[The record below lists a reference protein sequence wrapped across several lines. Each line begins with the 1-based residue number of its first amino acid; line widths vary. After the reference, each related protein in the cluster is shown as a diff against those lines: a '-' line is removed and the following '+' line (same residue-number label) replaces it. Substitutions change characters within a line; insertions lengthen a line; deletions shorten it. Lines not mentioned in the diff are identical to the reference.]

1 MDLRQ
6 FKLSNNE
13 EIICEVVEWND
24 EETDTIVIRK
34 ALRIHAIDD
43 TDVSM
48 RYYTFKPWIMMNN
61 DPDTL
66 HIINSMHIVAE
77 STPAEVALEYF
88 NDVIADLREDETD
101 LELLPRDSDSI
112 EMIETDS
119 SVVH

>member
-48 RYYTFKPWIMMNN
+48 RYYTFKPWIMMST

-66 HIINSMHIVAE
+66 HIVNSAHIVSE
-77 STPAEVALEYF
+77 STPAEVALEYY
-88 NDVIADLREDETD
+88 NDVIADLREDETN
-101 LELLPRDSDSI
+101 LELLPRDSDSV

>member
-6 FKLSNNE
+6 FKLTNNE

-48 RYYTFKPWIMMNN
+48 RYYTFKPWIMMST

-66 HIINSMHIVAE
+66 HIINSAHIVSE
-77 STPAEVALEYF
+77 STPAKVALEYF
-88 NDVIADLREDETD
+88 NDVISDLREDETEI
-101 LELLPRDSDSI
+101 ELLSRDSDSI
-112 EMIETDS
+112 EMIEPDS
-119 SVVH
+119 DIVH

>member
-48 RYYTFKPWIMMNN
+48 RYYTFKPWIMMST

-66 HIINSMHIVAE
+66 HIVNSAHIVSE

>member
-6 FKLSNNE
+6 FKLTNNE

-34 ALRIHAIDD
+34 ALQIHALDD

-48 RYYTFKPWIMMNN
+48 RYYTYKPWIMMNT
-61 DPDTL
+61 DPDAL
-66 HIINSMHIVAE
+66 HIINSAHIISE
-77 STPAEVALEYF
+77 STPTKFALEYF
-88 NDVIADLREDETD
+88 NEVIDNLREDETEI
-101 LELLPRDSDSI
+101 ELLSRDSDSI
-112 EMIETDS
+112 AIIETDS

>member
-34 ALRIHAIDD
+34 ALRIHALDD
-43 TDVSM
+43 TDASM
-48 RYYTFKPWIMMNN
+48 RYYTFKPWIMMST

-66 HIINSMHIVAE
+66 HIVNAAHIVSE
-77 STPAEVALEYF
+77 STPAEVALEYY

>member
-48 RYYTFKPWIMMNN
+48 RYYTFKPWIMMST

-66 HIINSMHIVAE
+66 HIVNSAHIVSE
-77 STPAEVALEYF
+77 STPAEVALEYY

>member
-24 EETDTIVIRK
+24 DETDTIVIRK
-34 ALRIHAIDD
+34 ALRIHALDD
-43 TDVSM
+43 VDVSM

-66 HIINSMHIVAE
+66 HIINSMHIVSE
-77 STPAEVALEYF
+77 STPAKVAIEYF
-88 NDVIADLREDETD
+88 NDVISDLKKEDD

-112 EMIETDS
+112 EMIEMDNDI
-119 SVVH
+119 VH

>member
-6 FKLSNNE
+6 FKLTNNE
-13 EIICEVVEWND
+13 EIICEVVEWNN

-48 RYYTFKPWIMMNN
+48 RYYTFKPWIMMST

-66 HIINSMHIVAE
+66 HIVNSAHIVSE
-77 STPAEVALEYF
+77 STPTKFALEYF
-88 NDVIADLREDETD
+88 NEVIDNLREDETEI
-101 LELLPRDSDSI
+101 ELLVRDSDSI

>member
-34 ALRIHAIDD
+34 ALRIHALDD

-48 RYYTFKPWIMMNN
+48 RYYTFKPWIMMST

-66 HIINSMHIVAE
+66 HIVNSAHIVAE